1 MNNVLRTLVF
11 DGQVSLMVADTT
23 KTVQKAI
30 KLHKLSLA
38 SAYVFG
44 KALSAMTFAS
54 AALKGDKGEISL
66 AVKGDGTGGDIAV
79 SGNAKL
85 HLRGY
90 ISETQLQ
97 GDASEETET
106 TLLGENGSLTII
118 RDDGYS
124 RPFVGSCA
132 LYENVTVD
140 GAFESYYTVSE
151 QLPTKICTTVL
162 FNEKGKCIFAGV
174 AALQP
179 LPFCD
184 ENTLKKVE
192 ETSLRNLL
200 SDVRKTGIT
209 DSVKQRFDGNFSIWE
224 ERKVQYKCHCSRK
237 YLLKV
242 LASLGEAQMRQII
255 KEDGAVR
262 VHCHYCN
269 KDYSFTNE
277 DADCLFGKKENK

>member
-11 DGQVSLMVADTT
+11 DGQVSLTVANTT
-23 KTVQKAI
+23 KAVQKAI
-30 KLHKLSLA
+30 QLHKLSLA

-54 AALKGDKGEISL
+54 AALKGEKGEISL
-66 AVKGDGTGGDIAV
+66 AVKGDGKGGDIAV

-90 ISETQLQ
+90 IGETQLQ
-97 GDASEETET
+97 GDAAAPTET
-106 TLLGENGSLTII
+106 MALGENGALTII

-132 LYENVTVD
+132 LHENATVD
-140 GAFESYYTVSE
+140 GAFENYYAVSE
-151 QLPTKICTTVL
+151 QLPTKICTAVL
-162 FNEKGKCIFAGV
+162 FNKQGKCVFAGV

-184 ENTLKKVE
+184 EETLQKVE
-192 ETSLRNLL
+192 EVSLNHLL
-200 SDVRKTGIT
+200 FDVQKTGIT
-209 DSVKQRFDGNFSIWE
+209 DSVKQRFDCDFSVWE
-224 ERKVQYKCHCSRK
+224 ERQVKYQCNCSRK

-255 KEDGAVR
+255 QEDGAVR

-277 DADCLFGKKENK
+277 DADFLFGKKENK

>member
-1 MNNVLRTLVF
+1 MTNVLRTLVF
-11 DGQVSLMVADTT
+11 DGQVSLTVADTT

-30 KLHKLSLA
+30 QLHKLSLA

-44 KALSAMTFAS
+44 KAISAMTFAS
-54 AALKGDKGEISL
+54 ATLKGEKGEISL
-66 AVKGDGTGGDIAV
+66 ALKGDGKGGDIAV

-85 HLRGY
+85 QLRGY
-90 ISETQLQ
+90 IAETQLVGNTTAQ
-97 GDASEETET
+97 TET
-106 TLLGENGSLTII
+106 LALGENGALTII

-132 LYENVTVD
+132 LYKNATVD
-140 GAFESYYTVSE
+140 GAFELYYTTSE
-151 QLPTKICTTVL
+151 QLPTKICTQV
-162 FNEKGKCIFAGV
+162 FFDERGKCVFAAV

-184 ENTLKKVE
+184 EETLKKVE
-192 ETSLRNLL
+192 ALSLNDLL
-200 SDVRKTGIT
+200 STVREKGIT
-209 DSVKQRFDGNFSIWE
+209 DGVKSRFDSDFAVWE
-224 ERKVQYKCHCSRK
+224 EREAKYKCNCSRK

-255 KEDGAVR
+255 QEDGAVR

-277 DADCLFGKKENK
+277 DADVLFGKKETK